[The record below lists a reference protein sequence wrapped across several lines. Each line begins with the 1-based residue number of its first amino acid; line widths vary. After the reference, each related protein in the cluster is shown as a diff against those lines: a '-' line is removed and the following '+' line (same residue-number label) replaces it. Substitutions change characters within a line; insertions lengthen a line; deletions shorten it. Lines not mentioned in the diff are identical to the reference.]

1 MRFIRV
7 LASVTSPDIIQN
19 GNSLYKGS
27 VSEKF
32 FFAENPPII
41 HHPSTPLLL
50 YESTK
55 QQEGNE
61 MVLHVENL
69 SVTYGSKKA
78 VNNVSFHLR
87 SGEVIGIL
95 GANGAG
101 KSSLIEAILGINPSN
116 AETLTILGKSPVLQR
131 KKVFQKVG
139 VQFQQTNFQDKIT
152 VKEAIEQFN
161 SLYKQTMNI
170 STLLHVFELQDKEYQ
185 LVSSLSGGERQR
197 LAVVLALL
205 PNPEL
210 VFLDELT
217 TGLDTRARHLLWKQ
231 LIQLKSN
238 GLAIV
243 LTSHY
248 MDEVEAL
255 CDRIIILKKG
265 TVMFDGTI
273 TEAIQTSNKDS
284 LEDAYLY
291 YSGEEDI
298 RL

>member
-1 MRFIRV
+1 
-7 LASVTSPDIIQN
+7 
-19 GNSLYKGS
+19 
-27 VSEKF
+27 
-32 FFAENPPII
+32 
-41 HHPSTPLLL
+41 
-50 YESTK
+50 
-55 QQEGNE
+55 

-78 VNNVSFHLR
+78 VNNVSFHLQ
-87 SGEVIGIL
+87 SGKVIGIL

-116 AETLTILGKSPVLQR
+116 VETLAILGKSPVHQR
-131 KKVFQKVG
+131 KEVFQKVG

-197 LAVVLALL
+197 LAVILALL

-231 LIQLKSN
+231 LVQQKSN

>member
-1 MRFIRV
+1 
-7 LASVTSPDIIQN
+7 
-19 GNSLYKGS
+19 
-27 VSEKF
+27 
-32 FFAENPPII
+32 
-41 HHPSTPLLL
+41 
-50 YESTK
+50 
-55 QQEGNE
+55 

-69 SVTYGSKKA
+69 SVTYGSKKV

-131 KKVFQKVG
+131 KEVFQKVG

-248 MDEVEAL
+248 MDEVETL

-291 YSGEEDI
+291 YSGEEDV